1 MMWVDTYQRILL
13 PEPATDQEIGGDQQH
28 ELDAK

>member
-1 MMWVDTYQRILL
+1 MMWVDTYQSILL
-13 PEPATDQEIGGDQQH
+13 PEPATDQEIGSDQH